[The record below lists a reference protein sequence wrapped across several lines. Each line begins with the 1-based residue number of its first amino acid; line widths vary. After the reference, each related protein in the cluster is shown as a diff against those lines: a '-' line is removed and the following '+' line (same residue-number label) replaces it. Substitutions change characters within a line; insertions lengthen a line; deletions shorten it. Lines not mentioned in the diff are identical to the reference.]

1 MGDAAVHAA
10 VGVRAVQRE
19 GVEVGECGWVV
30 RRLFITKNKQKNGE
44 VMPTGLCCSEEM
56 VRYTYLRAGL
66 GGYGRLRQGL

>member
-30 RRLFITKNKQKNGE
+30 RRLFITQNKQNNGE
-44 VMPTGLCCSEEM
+44 GRCVMRVYMTG
-56 VRYTYLRAGL
+56 GL
-66 GGYGRLRQGL
+66 ET